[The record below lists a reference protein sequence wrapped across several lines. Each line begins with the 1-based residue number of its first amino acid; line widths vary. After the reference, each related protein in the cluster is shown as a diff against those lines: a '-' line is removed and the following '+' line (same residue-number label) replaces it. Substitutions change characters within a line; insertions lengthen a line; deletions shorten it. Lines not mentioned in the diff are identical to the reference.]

1 MILEFVVVFNLI
13 GESGSDLVNL
23 GLTKSSER
31 TLQVG
36 SQFFLYSCNES
47 PAMASLTLER
57 IYDGSVDG
65 AVVFGHGWSKEN
77 KRRKKFSEQKK
88 SGTVGTQVRVTF
100 QRL

>member
-1 MILEFVVVFNLI
+1 MVFNLI

-23 GLTKSSER
+23 GLTEFSER

-36 SQFFLYSCNES
+36 SQFFLYSCIES

-77 KRRKKFSEQKK
+77 KRWKIFSEQER
-88 SGTVGTQVRVTF
+88 SGTVGAQIRVTF
-100 QRL
+100 QHL